1 MTLFR
6 LFNYGGHLF
15 LNRLFAFILLALLS
29 KYLSKDTMGQYFI
42 FLNTLTILTTL
53 SMAGI
58 PYLINKE
65 LSVKKNY
72 KIFNFFT
79 YKIISLCFFFVIF
92 LSFVIFIL
100 LIFFYEK
107 ILNLNLIFFC
117 SILASF
123 NFILYHFFVSN
134 GRLILANLFEQILRY
149 LLLIFFLLSLIFFD
163 YNFQIIDLIFLYIF
177 VNILISIFF
186 LLSIFKQY
194 NFDFKKRK
202 TNFKYKKYL
211 KYILLTGFVTIF
223 NVLNHKIDLLFIDY
237 FLDKTQVSLYGIGSQ
252 FSLIMTIP
260 FVIFYSVLGP
270 KISLYLKSKKII
282 KLNALLD
289 FYRLILIIFSLS
301 LFLILILFFENLVS
315 LFFTA
320 EYLEAFTVVK
330 ILTFTFFIASF
341 FSFNEIFLNFTGN
354 EKKVLFSVFLS
365 FLLNV
370 LLNIILVPKYGI
382 VGASLSFAFSN
393 LFFNLLIFFI
403 NFKNNFF
410 FKYVFKIL
418 VNKKFNLI
426 KKL

>member
-65 LSVKKNY
+65 LSVNKNY

-79 YKIISLCFFFVIF
+79 YKIISLCIFFVIF
-92 LSFVIFIL
+92 LSLVIFIL
-100 LIFFYEK
+100 LTFFYEK

-149 LLLIFFLLSLIFFD
+149 LLLIFFLLPLIFFD

-177 VNILISIFF
+177 VNILISFFF

-202 TNFKYKKYL
+202 KNFKYKKYL

-289 FYRLILIIFSLS
+289 FYRLILIMFSLS

>member
-65 LSVKKNY
+65 LSVNKNY

-100 LIFFYEK
+100 LTFFYEK

-223 NVLNHKIDLLFIDY
+223 SVLNHKIDLLFIDY

-418 VNKKFNLI
+418 INKKFNLI

>member
-370 LLNIILVPKYGI
+370 FLNIILVPKYGI